1 VAPGPGWL
9 LQFTGADR
17 PGITADLMT
26 TLDLL
31 DVSVQDV
38 EQVLVRGSLTLA
50 VAVGEPVDIDQLTE
64 IAQQAAQSHELAVR
78 ITAIPAG
85 HPNRPREDAV
95 TVLGHGFQTP
105 LSPAELAAIAGGI
118 AAAGGNI
125 DRIVRLARYP
135 VFAYEFR
142 VSGADPLA
150 LRTRLGQAAAAH
162 RLDVALQPA
171 GLERRAKR
179 LVVLDVDSTLI
190 QDEVIELLADEA
202 GCGEEIRAVTERAM
216 AGELDFEAALRGRVR
231 RLAGLG
237 TDALDRAQARVR
249 LTPGARTFVRT
260 LKRLGY
266 SVGIVSGGFTHFTD
280 PLARELGVDHAVAN
294 VLEVR
299 DGVLTGEVLGDVVD
313 RAHKARM
320 LRAFADAEGIPLSQ
334 TVAVGDGANDL
345 DMIAAAGLGVAFNAR
360 PVVQQAADT
369 TVNVPYLDAV
379 LFVLGVTRDEVE
391 AAGST
396 DG

>member
-1 VAPGPGWL
+1 
-9 LQFTGADR
+9 
-17 PGITADLMT
+17 MT

-31 DVSVQDV
+31 DVTVQDV

-50 VAVGEPVDIDQLTE
+50 VAVGEPVDVDELTSVAE
-64 IAQQAAQSHELAVR
+64 QAAR
-78 ITAIPAG
+78 IHGLSVLVSPIPAG
-85 HPNRPREDAV
+85 ASTRPREDAV

-105 LSPAELAAIAGGI
+105 LSPAELAAVAGGV

-135 VFAYEFR
+135 VYAYEFR

-190 QDEVIELLADEA
+190 QDEVVELLADEA
-202 GCGEEIRAVTERAM
+202 GCGAEVREVTERAM
-216 AGELDFEAALRGRVR
+216 AGELDFESALRERVR

-237 TDALDRAQARVR
+237 AAELERARARVR

-260 LKRLGY
+260 LKRLGF

-280 PLARELGVDHAVAN
+280 PLARELGLDHAVAN

-299 DGVLTGEVLGDVVD
+299 DGRLTGEVLGEVVD
-313 RAHKARM
+313 RARKAE
-320 LRAFADAEGIPLSQ
+320 LLAEFAATEGIPLSQ

-391 AAGST
+391 AADAS

>member
-1 VAPGPGWL
+1 MNESAGADRATPTSGTSPGGAGPVAPGPGWL

-190 QDEVIELLADEA
+190 QDEVVELLA
-202 GCGEEIRAVTERAM
+202 
-216 AGELDFEAALRGRVR
+216 
-231 RLAGLG
+231 
-237 TDALDRAQARVR
+237 
-249 LTPGARTFVRT
+249 
-260 LKRLGY
+260 
-266 SVGIVSGGFTHFTD
+266 
-280 PLARELGVDHAVAN
+280 
-294 VLEVR
+294 
-299 DGVLTGEVLGDVVD
+299 
-313 RAHKARM
+313 
-320 LRAFADAEGIPLSQ
+320 
-334 TVAVGDGANDL
+334 
-345 DMIAAAGLGVAFNAR
+345 
-360 PVVQQAADT
+360 
-369 TVNVPYLDAV
+369 
-379 LFVLGVTRDEVE
+379 
-391 AAGST
+391 
-396 DG
+396 